1 MFGNLP
7 DIWFMK
13 TARLETRLT
22 EDQKDLVVRAV
33 DYQGVSQT
41 DFVLMTVL
49 NAARKV
55 VREQEILELNQT
67 QSRLIAESL
76 LNPPEPNAD
85 LREAFQE
92 HRKQVVH

>member
-1 MFGNLP
+1 MYGSMP
-7 DIWFMK
+7 DVLFMK

-22 EDQKDLVVRAV
+22 EDQKDLVVRAA

-55 VREQEILELNQT
+55 VREQEILELNQE
-67 QSRLIAESL
+67 QSQVIAAAL
-76 LNPPEPNAD
+76 LNPPEPNKELVD
-85 LREAFQE
+85 AFGE
-92 HRKQVVH
+92 HKAQVVR